1 MQYSCGI
8 SISMLGIGPAGRGQN
23 WSKEDKTFFR
33 MFLKHTGQNY
43 SHVMGQLLS
52 QEQIITF

>member
-1 MQYSCGI
+1 
-8 SISMLGIGPAGRGQN
+8 MLGIGPAGRGQN